1 MNQLLFIVFIGIG
14 ATAVTDLWGI
24 VRKTL
29 LGIPPPNYGMVGRW
43 IAHMA
48 HVRIPA
54 NVNAHSD

>member
-48 HVRIPA
+48 HG
-54 NVNAHSD
+54 